1 MPKRKDLKITPI
13 SNGTAIDHIPGGLAL
28 KVVRILNIPEPGCQN
43 SISIAMFV
51 NSKKMGCK
59 DLVKIEDRVLKDKEV
74 NKIALIAPSAT
85 IIIIKDTEV
94 IKKMQVSLPKTVKE
108 IVKCSN
114 PNCIT
119 NRNEPVVSEFNV
131 ENGDE
136 IRLKCVYCERYVED
150 IEEAL
155 V

>member
-28 KVVRILNIPEPGCQN
+28 KVVRILNIPEPDCQN

-51 NSKKMGCK
+51 SSKKMGCK
-59 DLVKIEDRVLKDKEV
+59 DLVKIEDRFLKKKEV
-74 NKIALIAPSAT
+74 DKIALIAPDAT

-94 IKKMQVSLPKTVKE
+94 IKKNKVSLPKTVKE
-108 IVKCSN
+108 IARCEN

-119 NRNEPVVSEFNV
+119 NKNEPVVSEFAV
-131 ENGDE
+131 EKKPE
-136 IRLKCVYCERYVED
+136 IRLRCVYCERYIED